1 MAAVNALTI
10 RDAVVH
16 QLVRREKSWPA
27 REPGVM
33 VVFCITFVVGVAL
46 IGLWINKCLKAR
58 KERTVSKSEV

>member
-1 MAAVNALTI
+1 MAAVNALMI

-33 VVFCITFVVGVAL
+33 VVLCITFVGMLLRPIDA
-46 IGLWINKCLKAR
+46 WCKAMQC
-58 KERTVSKSEV
+58 